1 MFFKRI
7 YNKRKLLFME
17 KVVITKERISDL
29 VSNSYRVAHQHGF
42 HDDYHSPAH
51 YMMLVLSEIGEMV
64 EADRKNRHADVA
76 FYTTSSGL
84 GIAAFESLIK
94 DTFEDEMADVVIR
107 LCDFCGSLN
116 VLPQMIDVMVDM
128 SDEFAKFFGD
138 KSVCEQCFALSSM
151 VVDVERAS
159 YDADDSEMRKRL
171 GSTLSF
177 IFEMANYHGI
187 DLLWHVDRK
196 MEYNESRPRR
206 HGKAY

>member
-1 MFFKRI
+1 
-7 YNKRKLLFME
+7 ME

-64 EADRKNRHADVA
+64 EADRKNRRFDMEKYRNA
-76 FYTTSSGL
+76 FDSD
-84 GIAAFESLIK
+84 IVMFEKYVK
-94 DTFEDEMADVVIR
+94 DTFEDEMADVFIR

-116 VLPQMIDVMVDM
+116 VLPYTNDVMVDM

-151 VVDVERAS
+151 VVDVERTS

>member
-1 MFFKRI
+1 
-7 YNKRKLLFME
+7 ME
-17 KVVITKERISDL
+17 KVVITKERIGDL
-29 VSNSYRVAHQHGF
+29 VSNSYRVASEHGF

-64 EADRKNRHADVA
+64 EADRKNHHADVA
-76 FYTTSSGL
+76 GYKASGL
-84 GIAAFESLIK
+84 EPSATIFETWLK

-107 LCDFCGSLN
+107 LCDFCGSLD
-116 VLPQMIDVMVDM
+116 VLPYTNDVMVDM
-128 SDEFAKFFGD
+128 SSEFVEFFGK
-138 KSVCEQCFALSSM
+138 KSVCEQCFYLSSM
-151 VVDVERAS
+151 VVDIERVS
-159 YDADDSEMRKRL
+159 YDADDTEMRNRL

>member
-1 MFFKRI
+1 
-7 YNKRKLLFME
+7 ME
-17 KVVITKERISDL
+17 KVKIAKERISEL
-29 VSNSYRVAHQHGF
+29 VSNSYRVASEHGF

-64 EADRKNRHADVA
+64 EADRKNRHANRELFDKFTDDA
-76 FYTTSSGL
+76 FVG
-84 GIAAFESLIK
+84 GFECHIK
-94 DTFEDEMADVVIR
+94 DTLEDEMADVVIR

-116 VLPQMIDVMVDM
+116 VLPYTNDVMVDM
-128 SDEFAKFFGD
+128 SGEFVEFFGK

-151 VVDVERAS
+151 VVDIERAS
-159 YDADDSEMRKRL
+159 YDADDTEMRKRL